1 MSNLPSIVYIKT
13 RKKSELEKDAK
24 IQQHIINWKLSNALS
39 ILDKI
44 SLIMR
49 TYLTKK
55 TVTSI
60 LSFYFS

>member
-1 MSNLPSIVYIKT
+1 MKLKKEHHKSCQIYLQLESGDIKT
-13 RKKSELEKDAK
+13 CKKSELEKDAK

-49 TYLTKK
+49 SY
-55 TVTSI
+55 
-60 LSFYFS
+60 